1 MKVKVVHMLWVK
13 GVGSLGTLAIKI
25 KQISKVQI

>member
-1 MKVKVVHMLWVK
+1 MKVKVVQMLWVK
-13 GVGSLGTLAIKI
+13 GVGTLAIKI